1 MICKGTRP
9 DGTPCNATDEYVS
22 SETGLCWS
30 CAAPE
35 SKALVP
41 VAETV
46 LMADPAVTTLYE
58 ALPPKA
64 QAFLPAYMEDT
75 TILGAADACGISR
88 TSHYYWLENTAGYRE
103 VFEVAQR
110 EVVDHWRRHLADKAK
125 NGLVERMYD
134 ADGNLKH
141 TRIREDAALLKM
153 HMMAVDPEMYNPE
166 KSRDNNVVIILN
178 ERVEGGWAA
187 DQEAQEVVR
196 IEVPEA
202 IPDEDDE

>member
-9 DGTPCNATDEYVS
+9 DGTPCPATDEYVS
-22 SETGLCWS
+22 SETGLCWT

-58 ALPPKA
+58 ALSPKA
-64 QAFLPAYMEDT
+64 QAFLRAYMEDT

-88 TSHYYWLENTAGYRE
+88 TSHYYWLEHTPGYRE
-103 VFEVAQR
+103 VYEVAER
-110 EVVDHWRRHLADKAK
+110 EVRDHWRRHFAKKAK
-125 NGLVERMYD
+125 DGLIERMYD
-134 ADGNLKH
+134 ADGNIKH

-153 HMMAVDPEMYNPE
+153 HMMAVDPEMYSPE
-166 KSRDNNVVIILN
+166 KSRDSNVNI
-178 ERVEGGWAA
+178 
-187 DQEAQEVVR
+187 VV
-196 IEVPEA
+196 VMV
-202 IPDEDDE
+202 DE